1 MKIGN
6 ARWELDRE
14 EYSASA
20 GIEGTGGEAAVDRSE
35 NAPVDRSLMP
45 IGIAVARLQA
55 EFADVSHS
63 SLRFLEREGLL
74 TSTRTQGG
82 HRLYS
87 QDDLDRVTLIK
98 TWQQQG
104 SSLEEIARRLS
115 FRETLIDPRVLSERF
130 LSLIEAREIEAAQRL
145 ILDADR
151 GGIEPETIFLEV
163 LTPALHAVGDHW
175 AAGDLQVHEE
185 KAISEM
191 CREVVAELTLRHS
204 PDFPTGPLLI
214 AACVQGERHEIGL
227 RMVYGLLRQQ
237 GYRVRYL
244 GQDVATEFLIDAVRT
259 NSPVALLLT
268 ATLEESLAGCA
279 DLMDRLQRIQGDGAP
294 VSVLIGGRLAE
305 QHSEQLKALGMHP
318 IHESQMPRRLP
329 EILERAADRG

>member
-1 MKIGN
+1 V
-6 ARWELDRE
+6 RRE
-14 EYSASA
+14 KAV
-20 GIEGTGGEAAVDRSE
+20 VDRSK

-45 IGIAVARLQA
+45 IGVAVARLRA
-55 EFADVSHS
+55 EFPDVSHS

-82 HRLYS
+82 HRLFS
-87 QDDLDRVTLIK
+87 QADLDRIALIK

-104 SSLEEIARRLS
+104 SSLEEVARRMS
-115 FRETLIDPRVLSERF
+115 FRETLIDPRNLSERF
-130 LSLIEAREIEAAQRL
+130 LSLIEARKLETAQQL
-145 ILDADR
+145 ILEADR
-151 GGIEPETIFLEV
+151 GGIEAETIFLEV
-163 LTPALHAVGDHW
+163 LTPALHSVGDHW

-204 PDFPTGPLLI
+204 PEYPAGPLLI

-244 GQDVATEFLIDAVRT
+244 GQDVATEFLIEAVQT
-259 NSPVALLLT
+259 NSPAALLLT
-268 ATLEESLAGCA
+268 ATMEESLVGCA
-279 DLMDRLQRIQGDGAP
+279 DLMAGLQEIEEGAP

-305 QHSEQLKALGMHP
+305 QHSEQLSALGMHP
-318 IHESQMPRRLP
+318 THESQMARILP
-329 EILERAADRG
+329 EILEHAKSPASEA

>member
-1 MKIGN
+1 M
-6 ARWELDRE
+6 DRE

-20 GIEGTGGEAAVDRSE
+20 GIEGTGREAAVKSFE

-45 IGIAVARLQA
+45 IGVAVAQLQA
-55 EFADVSHS
+55 EFPEVSHS

-74 TSTRTQGG
+74 KATRTPGG

-87 QDDLDRVTLIK
+87 QADLDRVTLIK

-115 FRETLIDPRVLSERF
+115 FRETLIDPRILSERF

-163 LTPALHAVGDHW
+163 LTPALHAVGDQW
-175 AAGDLQVHEE
+175 AAGALHVHEE

-244 GQDVATEFLIDAVRT
+244 GQDVATEFLIEAVQT

-268 ATLEESLAGCA
+268 ATMEESLAGCA
-279 DLMDRLQRIQGDGAP
+279 ALMDELHQMQKGGAS
-294 VSVLIGGRLAE
+294 VSVLIGGWLAE
-305 QHSEQLKALGMHP
+305 QHSEQLSALGMHP
-318 IHESQMPRRLP
+318 THELQMARRLP
-329 EILERAADRG
+329 EILERRVGWR